1 MLLKLQLSNGKTY
14 LLSDDRLSRRSTIL
28 SVKEMIETNFDYS
41 IDTQRLL
48 FGGKQLLDE
57 ETLYSYAIQPNQTL
71 QLALKIPLAAPSVAA
86 EGAEE
91 TAAATSPSDE
101 MTKTMPYKKRFRAVS
116 IDDSRFKIQH
126 NVIARCQEQWYWSN
140 AIVLDV
146 HLIKNGM
153 KHHFEYTVEYFE
165 YVHNWLLLFAASV
178 G

>member
-1 MLLKLQLSNGKTY
+1 MRRILLFNCWWLLILCITYFVFYFIYCSCLFMFKLVFLLSSSLLQLTMVLG
-14 LLSDDRLSRRSTIL
+14 
-28 SVKEMIETNFDYS
+28 
-41 IDTQRLL
+41 
-48 FGGKQLLDE
+48 
-57 ETLYSYAIQPNQTL
+57 
-71 QLALKIPLAAPSVAA
+71 ALKCIF
-86 EGAEE
+86 
-91 TAAATSPSDE
+91 
-101 MTKTMPYKKRFRAVS
+101 KIKIKRADFFDNYHICIVKNEKSTLGLDLFAD
-116 IDDSRFKIQH
+116 IICIYHILWFPQIQH